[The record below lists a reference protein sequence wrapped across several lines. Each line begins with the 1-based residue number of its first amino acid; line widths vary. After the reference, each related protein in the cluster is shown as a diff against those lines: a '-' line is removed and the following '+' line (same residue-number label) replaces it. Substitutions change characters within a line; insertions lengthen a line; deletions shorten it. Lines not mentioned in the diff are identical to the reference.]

1 MDDIKLFAAE
11 YKFMCVIWEH
21 EPVNSTELVKLAR
34 DQLGWKKS
42 TTYTMLRK
50 LAERGMVQNE
60 NATVTAR
67 VPKHKVQE
75 RESREFLDRL
85 YNGSLKMF
93 LVSFLDHDEISAEE
107 AAELKKIIDE
117 KTRGR
122 GK

>member
-50 LAERGMVQNE
+50 LAERGIVKNE
-60 NATVTAR
+60 NATVTALA
-67 VPKHKVQE
+67 PKHKVQE
-75 RESREFLDRL
+75 SESREFLDRV

-93 LVSFLDHDEISAEE
+93 LVSFLDHDEISTEE

-117 KTRGR
+117 KTG
-122 GK
+122 GGEK